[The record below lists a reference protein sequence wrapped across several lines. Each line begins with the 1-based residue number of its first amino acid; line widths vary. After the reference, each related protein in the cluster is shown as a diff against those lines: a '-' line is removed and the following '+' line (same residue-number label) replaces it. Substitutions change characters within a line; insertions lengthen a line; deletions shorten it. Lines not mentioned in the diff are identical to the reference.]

1 MKRDFKGVWIP
12 KEIWLSKELTLQEKV
27 FLAEIDS
34 LDNENGCY
42 ASNNYFAK
50 FFKLSRNRCSEII
63 KSLEKKGLVLIE
75 YIRQDGKANIEKR
88 VIRVVDK
95 PNTPIRESEQPIRKV
110 EEGCS
115 EKWEDNNTSINN
127 TINNTDIYIRSIFD
141 YWNSKEI
148 IKHRELTQ
156 KRKSA
161 INARL
166 KSYSIEEL
174 KQAIDNYAEI
184 LKNDKYYWTHDW
196 TLEQFMNPSNVE
208 RFINESNPFY
218 QFLDKSKKRKNNYVP
233 MAQRYDPKRDA
244 F

>member
-1 MKRDFKGVWIP
+1 
-12 KEIWLSKELTLQEKV
+12 
-27 FLAEIDS
+27 
-34 LDNENGCY
+34 
-42 ASNNYFAK
+42 
-50 FFKLSRNRCSEII
+50 
-63 KSLEKKGLVLIE
+63 
-75 YIRQDGKANIEKR
+75 
-88 VIRVVDK
+88 
-95 PNTPIRESEQPIRKV
+95 
-110 EEGCS
+110 
-115 EKWEDNNTSINN
+115 KWEDNNTSINN